1 MLKTFLA
8 TLTVLGSLEAQQ
20 VVAPTPARWARR
32 AAKPGAIT
40 T

>member
-8 TLTVLGSLEAQQ
+8 TLAVLGSLEAQQ
-20 VVAPTPARWARR
+20 VVAPTPGQVGSP